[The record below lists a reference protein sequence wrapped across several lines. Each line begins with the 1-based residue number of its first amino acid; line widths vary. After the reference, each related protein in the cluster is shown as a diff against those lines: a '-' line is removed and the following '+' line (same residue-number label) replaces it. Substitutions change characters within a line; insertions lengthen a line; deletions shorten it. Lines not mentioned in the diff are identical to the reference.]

1 MDRRLIGF
9 ERGVALN
16 QGARSIFSP
25 SRVYTSTSFLIQ
37 GAHISFLILV
47 HQVLMGLIAWI
58 GVRPWGN
65 RQACTSRR
73 SSSRIYRQLSCSRDD
88 RCPCLAIARARLGL
102 LLVI

>member
-9 ERGVALN
+9 ERGVALK
-16 QGARSIFSP
+16 GAEINLQSLAGINFHIISDPRRSHE
-25 SRVYTSTSFLIQ
+25 FL
-37 GAHISFLILV
+37 LV